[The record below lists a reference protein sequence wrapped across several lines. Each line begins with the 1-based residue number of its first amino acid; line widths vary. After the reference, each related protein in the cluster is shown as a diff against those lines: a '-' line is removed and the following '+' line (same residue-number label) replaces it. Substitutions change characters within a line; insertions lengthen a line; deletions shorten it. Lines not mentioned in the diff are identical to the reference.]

1 VKHGTRT
8 TIAAVGAALALAAGA
23 GGALAAAQ
31 GGPGSRPGPAAVAA
45 YLGLTPAQLAAQLA
59 AGKSLAQIA
68 TAQGKS
74 VSGLEDVIYAAAKAR
89 ADKAVAAGKL
99 TAAQEQKLLAA
110 LKSRLDA
117 IVNRTGL
124 LRGHHGRAI
133 KPIGAAVASYLGL
146 SRAELLTQLR
156 SGKSLAQI
164 AGAQGKTVSG
174 LKTAILNAAK
184 SRLDRAVAAGRLTA
198 AQEKNLL
205 AKLQARL
212 DRLVNRTVPARG

>member
-1 VKHGTRT
+1 MRLSPSRRAR
-8 TIAAVGAALALAAGA
+8 AARSRP
-23 GGALAAAQ
+23 AQ
-31 GGPGSRPGPAAVAA
+31 GGGPGNRPGPAAVAA
-45 YLGLTPAQLAAQLA
+45 YLGLTPAQLVAQLA

-99 TAAQEQKLLAA
+99 TAAQEQTLLAK
-110 LKSRLDA
+110 LKSHLDA
-117 IVNRTGL
+117 IVNRAGL
-124 LRGHHGRAI
+124 LRGHGRAV
-133 KPIGAAVASYLGL
+133 KPVGAAVAAYLGL
-146 SRAELLTQLR
+146 TRAELFKQLR

-164 AGAQGKTVSG
+164 ATAQGKTVAG

-198 AQEKNLL
+198 AQEQTLL
-205 AKLQARL
+205 DEAAGAPRPPRQPDGPGPRL
-212 DRLVNRTVPARG
+212 S